1 MKSLLLAGAALVLT
15 ADVAVAGDDHEMS
28 ADDKAAMKEWVA
40 GCEAVKDEG
49 SMTDCK
55 CLYKKAHHDEAVMA
69 DLDAYDPEVGME
81 SLGEAGTAAIM
92 ACQKSDDM

>member
-1 MKSLLLAGAALVLT
+1 
-15 ADVAVAGDDHEMS
+15 
-28 ADDKAAMKEWVA
+28 
-40 GCEAVKDEG
+40 
-49 SMTDCK
+49 MTDCK